1 MRARFQNLDHTRP
14 VDQCLHDLRVGW
26 YGGTARDG
34 TAYHLVDVRALV
46 RRAIENADA
55 RVKLDEALTGTIQE
69 GVHVTCEVEVIS
81 EIDSYGRTKQMVERA
96 IAQKCGY
103 ALTDLKFTGVG
114 ADCED
119 VDGSTDIEVIR
130 DGE

>member
-1 MRARFQNLDHTRP
+1 MR
-14 VDQCLHDLRVGW
+14 
-26 YGGTARDG
+26 
-34 TAYHLVDVRALV
+34 
-46 RRAIENADA
+46 
-55 RVKLDEALTGTIQE
+55 
-69 GVHVTCEVEVIS
+69 VTCEVEVIS

-96 IAQKCGY
+96 IAQKCGD

-119 VDGSTDIEVIR
+119 VDDSTDIDILR